1 MAKLFSRRTAAIV
14 AVAAAS
20 MLVLSACSKSDS
32 GSDKVADVQ
41 RAIAA
46 ATKLLF
52 HLLQKISQTHSS
64 LQ

>member
-32 GSDKVADVQ
+32 GSRVLPKRLRLSV
-41 RAIAA
+41 
-46 ATKLLF
+46 
-52 HLLQKISQTHSS
+52 
-64 LQ
+64 

>member
-32 GSDKVADVQ
+32 GSDSVAVSL
-41 RAIAA
+41 I
-46 ATKLLF
+46 TKDQSNPFFVAMIKGLL
-52 HLLQKISQTHSS
+52 LRQK
-64 LQ
+64 L